1 MSSGL
6 SPDVEHKIT
15 EALASGL
22 YPSREALLEAGVE
35 QLLNEQIPLIPGEH
49 EALVEAAIESSSAG
63 SSAEMTRREW
73 DDLHQLVND
82 IAAGKQPRAK

>member
-6 SPDVEHKIT
+6 SPHVEHKIA

-35 QLLNEQIPLIPGEH
+35 QLLNEQLPLVPEEH
-49 EALVEAAIESSSAG
+49 EVLVAAAIESSGAGRSAKM
-63 SSAEMTRREW
+63 SRREW
-73 DDLHQLVND
+73 DDLHQLVRD
-82 IAAGKQPRAK
+82 VAADKQSSTE